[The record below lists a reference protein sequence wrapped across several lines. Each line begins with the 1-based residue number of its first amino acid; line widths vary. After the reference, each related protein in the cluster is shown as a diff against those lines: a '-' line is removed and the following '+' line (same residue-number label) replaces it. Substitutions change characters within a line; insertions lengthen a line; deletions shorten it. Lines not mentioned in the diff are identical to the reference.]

1 MQPKRDKIA
10 VFQPKIKGVQMHIY
24 SMSIQELGGF
34 SRLLHAILNPTYGF
48 IRNYVCGNVFGIMCG

>member
-24 SMSIQELGGF
+24 SMSIIQELGGF

-48 IRNYVCGNVFGIMCG
+48 I